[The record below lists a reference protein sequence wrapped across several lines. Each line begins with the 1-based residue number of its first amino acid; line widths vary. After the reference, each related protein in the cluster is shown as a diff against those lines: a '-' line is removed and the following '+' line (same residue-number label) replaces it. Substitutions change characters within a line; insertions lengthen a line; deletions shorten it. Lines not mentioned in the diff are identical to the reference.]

1 MKVKEDSLIACLALL
16 IAVLFL
22 LFAVGISLYATALD
36 NAECAQIEAGNVQ
49 DFRTEPWEGG
59 ESIDSTRKTTRY
71 AVDPKICA

>member
-22 LFAVGISLYATALD
+22 LFAVGISLYAMALD
-36 NAECAQIEAGNVQ
+36 NAEYAQIEAGKVQ
-49 DFRTEPWEGG
+49 DLRTEPWEGG
-59 ESIDSTRKTTRY
+59 KSIDSTRKTTRY